1 MDFLAYTYSA
11 LAYEDPSVST
21 VQLNWK
27 LFSHKIA
34 LWLLSV
40 LSAIAIGEVYRPAF
54 AQVIYRTLQFGQSG
68 TDVELVQL
76 CLLELG
82 YFGGPVTGRFE
93 ASTRDAVRNFKFAN
107 RDQLLVPPNEVV
119 EPETAAFLF
128 RGCPQLT
135 AFDRNLV
142 NPTPQP
148 IVPPPPPG
156 FTGSFGNELR
166 FGNQGPEVTRLQTLL
181 NNAGFSAGGIDGI
194 FGQNTQAALLNF
206 QRAFGLSQTGVYDF
220 PTQQV
225 LERGTAASPASPVTT
240 TRPLRRGDNN
250 QEVRNLQSLL
260 EQASRRFGN
269 PRFDPGG
276 IDGDFGPR
284 TEEAVRQYQLAFGI
298 RPADGV
304 ARSDTFARLRGQ
316 DENTA
321 ERPARGPQRYV
332 VVVPGR
338 STDRL
343 LRVREVFQGARVFA
357 DRRGSYVYA
366 GGYQNRNEA
375 ESMSFSLKARG
386 LDARVDFMPDPVLG
400 LLN

>member
-93 ASTRDAVRNFKFAN
+93 ASTRDAVRTFKFDN
-107 RDQLLVPPNEVV
+107 RDLFPVNDIVD
-119 EPETAAFLF
+119 PETAAFLF
-128 RGCPQLT
+128 DRCPQLT
-135 AFDRNLV
+135 AFDRV
-142 NPTPQP
+142 RISPTPQP
-148 IVPPPPPG
+148 IAPPPPPG
-156 FTGSFGNELR
+156 FTGNFGNELR
-166 FGNQGPEVTRLQTLL
+166 FGDRGPEVTRLQTLL
-181 NNAGFSAGGIDGI
+181 RNAGFNPGDIDGI
-194 FGQNTQAALLNF
+194 FGQNTQAALFDF
-206 QRAFGLSQTGVYDF
+206 QRTFGLSQTGVYDLR
-220 PTQQV
+220 TQQA
-225 LERGTAASPASPVTT
+225 LERRTAPPTASRPQTT
-240 TRPLRRGDNN
+240 TTFRTLQRGDTGPEVFDLQTRL
-250 QEVRNLQSLL
+250 QE
-260 EQASRRFGN
+260 ASQRFAN
-269 PRFDPGG
+269 PRFDPGVADR
-276 IDGDFGPR
+276 IFGPR
-284 TEEAVRQYQLAFGI
+284 TEEAVRQYQRAFGFQ
-298 RPADGV
+298 PADGV
-304 ARSDTFARLRGQ
+304 ARPDLIADLRRG
-316 DENTA
+316 NVA

-366 GGYQNRNEA
+366 GGYQDRNQA
-375 ESMSFSLKARG
+375 ESVSFSLKARG